1 VCPPPTHQYTAQ
13 DLERLRP
20 DVESMIDGAF
30 YSVGDGLHTIDMDLF
45 PGHEQ
50 LAAELERRFGDAV
63 NIRMGTT
70 RYCGGP
76 GQSGRC
82 ADAQGATSLPRGL
95 HLALTLENR
104 TVSRSD
110 PAAAGSLK
118 VRYDGPGTFDLGP
131 GRPIV
136 AHLVKPGTR
145 TVIGT
150 YTGGTFGTGLA
161 VHLSAGQEQTID
173 VIIGIARCDGGI
185 GSALPPGTY
194 VVRTPLGP
202 DGGPPDYLAPE
213 VALNIR

>member
-1 VCPPPTHQYTAQ
+1 MASAYEPLSAEHPLQ
-13 DLERLRP
+13 DHNPSR
-20 DVESMIDGAF
+20 
-30 YSVGDGLHTIDMDLF
+30 IDMDLF

-118 VRYDGPGTFDLGP
+118 VRY
-131 GRPIV
+131 
-136 AHLVKPGTR
+136 
-145 TVIGT
+145 
-150 YTGGTFGTGLA
+150 
-161 VHLSAGQEQTID
+161 
-173 VIIGIARCDGGI
+173 
-185 GSALPPGTY
+185 
-194 VVRTPLGP
+194 
-202 DGGPPDYLAPE
+202 
-213 VALNIR
+213 